1 MRGSELDDVVP
12 GVSDLSNAELD
23 EKLDEAVRENER
35 SEKLVCCFL
44 SEVRAREAY
53 RDFGFSSIYDYAME
67 RFGFKERKT
76 RYLLLLG
83 RKVKELPE
91 LRAAL
96 QSGKLG
102 WCKAARVASVAKRE
116 DETTWLD
123 SALSLSVQELDR
135 RIKDGTDRMAGMVQ
149 FWVTEDVRVLWEN
162 ALETA
167 RRVAGVELSPA
178 QAFEYMVAE
187 FIATWGA
194 GGESSQE
201 CNAKQVGE
209 GSEPESRE
217 ESAPV
222 PGPGAAVSHDADDV
236 GEADPAEPEKN
247 PGPVFPFADPI
258 ELQDHVGDSAFQR
271 RVLDRDQWKC
281 TYPGCNARC
290 ELTVH
295 HIIFR
300 SQGGPDEMWNAI
312 TLCRFHHQL
321 LHAGQIALKGRA
333 PHELEWTPPR
343 LMREVLARR
352 RNRPARWVGELEVR
366 EFSTDELGAACVSA

>member
-1 MRGSELDDVVP
+1 MRGSELDDLVA
-12 GVSDLSNAELD
+12 GLSGLSNQELD
-23 EKLDEAVRENER
+23 ENLEKAAGESER
-35 SEKLVCCFL
+35 AEKLVCCFL

-53 RDFGFSSIYDYAME
+53 RDFGCSSIYDYAME

-83 RKVKELPE
+83 RKLKELPE

-96 QSGKLG
+96 QKGELG
-102 WCKAARVASVAKRE
+102 WCKAVRVASVAKRE

-135 RIKDGTDRMAGMVQ
+135 RIKDGTDRLAGMVQ
-149 FWVTEDVRVLWEN
+149 FWVAEDVRVLWEN

-178 QAFEYMVAE
+178 QAFEYMIAE

-194 GGESSQE
+194 GGESSNE
-201 CNAKQVGE
+201 CSHKEAEERG
-209 GSEPESRE
+209 EPESGE

-222 PGPGAAVSHDADDV
+222 PEVESVVLPGAAEPDES
-236 GEADPAEPEKN
+236 PAPL
-247 PGPVFPFADPI
+247 FPFAEPIDLGGHVDP
-258 ELQDHVGDSAFQR
+258 AFQR
-271 RVLDRDQWKC
+271 SVLDRDKWKC
-281 TYPGCNARC
+281 TYPGCNARR

-300 SQGGPDEMWNAI
+300 SQGGPDELWNAV
-312 TLCRFHHQL
+312 TLCRFHHGL
-321 LHAGQIALKGRA
+321 LHTGQIGVKGRA
-333 PHELEWTPPR
+333 PDKLEWTPPR
-343 LMREVLARR
+343 LMKEVLERR

-366 EFSTDELGAACVSA
+366 EFPRDEVAAACGIA